1 MGKEVLVYGYVKDGA
16 LKLYNQGALS
26 SGIQNFEGQDVELVV
41 RKRFRIFGDNL
52 RGYYFGVVVK
62 QYQEALYYAWGEK
75 WTLTDID
82 YYLRSLF
89 LYREIVDEDT
99 GEIHKEICT
108 LRKGETDVSREEFL
122 EYVRYLVQVAAYYL
136 SWPIPLP
143 NEELDA
149 QERVNKRRTIAES
162 TATR

>member
-1 MGKEVLVYGYVKDGA
+1 MGKEVLVYGYVKEGA

-99 GEIHKEICT
+99 GEIHKEIIY
-108 LRKGETDVSREEFL
+108 RS
-122 EYVRYLVQVAAYYL
+122 
-136 SWPIPLP
+136 
-143 NEELDA
+143 
-149 QERVNKRRTIAES
+149 
-162 TATR
+162 